1 MQAGWVLR
9 LLVLLAAVSGC
20 AATIVRPGDLPVRP
34 RWGTTAVPVVVAL
47 EGAPAAMADEVQ
59 QIVPSAVRDTQVVP
73 GQPLAT
79 ACPPDGD
86 AVVLR
91 PQVGRTY
98 FATNAGDRN
107 ALFIYESAIVVGLP
121 VTLISAVA
129 WPWYGETTIEGVLET
144 VHCGAHVPASV
155 VVGSYHLRSEG
166 RGFVRGGT
174 IKAAQEEAAA
184 RAIARKLLASWSARE
199 TTEERR

>member
-9 LLVLLAAVSGC
+9 LLVLLATVSGC

-59 QIVPSAVRDTQVVP
+59 QIVPSA
-73 GQPLAT
+73 
-79 ACPPDGD
+79 
-86 AVVLR
+86 VLR

-144 VHCGAHVPASV
+144 VHCGAHAPASV
-155 VVGSYHLRSEG
+155 VVDSYHLRSE
-166 RGFVRGGT
+166 
-174 IKAAQEEAAA
+174 
-184 RAIARKLLASWSARE
+184 
-199 TTEERR
+199 

>member
-1 MQAGWVLR
+1 RPEGR
-9 LLVLLAAVSGC
+9 VSPPPDPLS
-20 AATIVRPGDLPVRP
+20 RPGLRDAVHL
-34 RWGTTAVPVVVAL
+34 VPVVVAL

-121 VTLISAVA
+121 VTLITAVA
-129 WPWYGETTIEGVLET
+129 WPWYGETTFEVVLEP
-144 VHCGAHVPASV
+144 VHAGAHCPSGA
-155 VVGSYHLRSEG
+155 L
-166 RGFVRGGT
+166 
-174 IKAAQEEAAA
+174 
-184 RAIARKLLASWSARE
+184 
-199 TTEERR
+199 